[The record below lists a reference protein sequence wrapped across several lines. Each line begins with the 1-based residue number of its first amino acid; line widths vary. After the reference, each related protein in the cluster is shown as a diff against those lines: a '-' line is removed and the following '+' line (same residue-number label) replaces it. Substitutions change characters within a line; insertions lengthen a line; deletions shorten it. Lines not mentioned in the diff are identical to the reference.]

1 MVLTC
6 GQHLLVVFHVPT
18 LLLAT
23 GTTHDDIVTVGRV
36 CLHLDVVDTEV
47 AFHPEPVDWSR
58 VIVANLLLFCI
69 VAHTHADV
77 VLTAVTPDV
86 VWHFKSDNK
95 DAL

>member
-6 GQHLLVVFHVPT
+6 GQHLLVLFHIPT

-47 AFHPEPVDWSR
+47 AFHPEPGEELEWMLWPPPETPEPLPTLV
-58 VIVANLLLFCI
+58 
-69 VAHTHADV
+69 HHALQQSLSA
-77 VLTAVTPDV
+77 LTQLR
-86 VWHFKSDNK
+86 SG
-95 DAL
+95 